1 MVNNLPVP
9 ADASTDA
16 VNRAWRTLVQGLA
29 LDVVVAIVAVLA
41 TNVGDA
47 QWTKEY
53 WLGIA
58 ALLGKSVVTAI
69 VSYFARK
76 YLPPST
82 T

>member
-1 MVNNLPVP
+1 MSQLPVP
-9 ADASTDA
+9 ADTATDA
-16 VNRAWRTLVQGLA
+16 RNRAWRTLAQGLA
-29 LDVVVAIVAVLA
+29 LDVVVAVIAVLA

-76 YLPPST
+76 YLPPAT